1 MIMLHKDSYI
11 KDMLI
16 TDLVIGFVIALGY
29 NQSISPKSL
38 LEGLV
43 ISIII
48 FLVSLLFLT
57 LEERKKQ

>member
-1 MIMLHKDSYI
+1 MNMHHKNNYT
-11 KDMLI
+11 KDLLI

-29 NQSISPKSL
+29 NQAVSPKSL

-43 ISIII
+43 ISVII

-57 LEERKKQ
+57 LEERKK

>member
-57 LEERKKQ
+57 LEERKK

>member
-1 MIMLHKDSYI
+1 MIMLHKNSYI

-48 FLVSLLFLT
+48 FLVSLLFLK
-57 LEERKKQ
+57 LEERNK

>member
-43 ISIII
+43 ISVTI

-57 LEERKKQ
+57 LEERKK

>member
-29 NQSISPKSL
+29 NESISPKAL

-48 FLVSLLFLT
+48 FLVNLLFLT
-57 LEERKKQ
+57 LEERKK

>member
-1 MIMLHKDSYI
+1 
-11 KDMLI
+11 MLI

-57 LEERKKQ
+57 LEERKK

>member
-1 MIMLHKDSYI
+1 MIMLHKNSYI

-38 LEGLV
+38 LEGLG

-57 LEERKKQ
+57 LEERNK

>member
-1 MIMLHKDSYI
+1 MNMLHKNSYI

-29 NQSISPKSL
+29 NQTVSPKSL

-57 LEERKKQ
+57 LEERKK

>member
-1 MIMLHKDSYI
+1 MNMLHKNNYI
-11 KDMLI
+11 KDLLI

-57 LEERKKQ
+57 LEERNK

>member
-1 MIMLHKDSYI
+1 MIMLHKNSYI

-57 LEERKKQ
+57 LEERKK